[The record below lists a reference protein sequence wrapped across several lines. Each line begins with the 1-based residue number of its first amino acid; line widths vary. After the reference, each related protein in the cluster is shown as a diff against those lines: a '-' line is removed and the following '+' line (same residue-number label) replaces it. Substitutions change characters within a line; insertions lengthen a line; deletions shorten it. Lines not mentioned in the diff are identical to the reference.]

1 MSRDDVSVTNS
12 PKIFEKFMA
21 FVESDSFSCI
31 GAKTA
36 SYLKTLLHR
45 DCCFDN
51 KVTLEDAYGFLQQF
65 AGIRETLSKTNA
77 TFVLTFSDRDI
88 QSEAEFEDFVWTTL
102 TRLHE
107 LDIQAGYEWSKES
120 SADPYS
126 PDFGF
131 SLIGEPFFIVGLH
144 PYSSRISR
152 QAPFPALVFNAHRQ
166 FRHLKVDGAFQ
177 KMQKEIRRREMKIQ
191 GTLNPNLSDFG
202 EQSEARQYAGNAT
215 QQVWSCPFSKKI
227 NL

>member
-1 MSRDDVSVTNS
+1 
-12 PKIFEKFMA
+12 
-21 FVESDSFSCI
+21 
-31 GAKTA
+31 
-36 SYLKTLLHR
+36 
-45 DCCFDN
+45 
-51 KVTLEDAYGFLQQF
+51 DAYGFLQQF

-131 SLIGEPFFIVGLH
+131 SLVGEPFFIVGLH